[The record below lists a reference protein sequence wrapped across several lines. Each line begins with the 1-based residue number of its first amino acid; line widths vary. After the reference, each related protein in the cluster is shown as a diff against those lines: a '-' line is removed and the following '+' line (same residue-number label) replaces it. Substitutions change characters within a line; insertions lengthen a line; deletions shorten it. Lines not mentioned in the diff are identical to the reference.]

1 MPLPSYRRHYLPS
14 HHTNTRQGSCRRYDD
29 ELDWLDNPFRSASS
43 TVTFLILCAFVVV
56 SLYVLIQKYRQI
68 RSYKLFSSNAQPV
81 GNLEPARALSSGTDT
96 DQSWTGR
103 TVSEPA
109 TADLIGMR
117 EGVINH
123 DRKASQLSSF
133 LYEERDS
140 DDGHAAYHG
149 LESVMRRRTPLDENS
164 QEDYFTPASA
174 AFNSNEAFWTKQKQ
188 AGEELDQVRRNL
200 RSRVIKANGVTVGQ
214 VGDSAIAQR
223 RRTTSNRSM

>member
-1 MPLPSYRRHYLPS
+1 MPLPSYSRHYLPS
-14 HHTNTRQGSCRRYDD
+14 HHTSPRQGSSRRYDD

-43 TVTFLILCAFVVV
+43 TMTFLILCAFVVV

-68 RSYKLFSSNAQPV
+68 RSYKLFSSNAQPAR
-81 GNLEPARALSSGTDT
+81 NLESVRALSSGADT

-117 EGVINH
+117 TGVISH
-123 DRKASQLSSF
+123 DRKASQISSF
-133 LYEERDS
+133 LYEGRDS
-140 DDGHAAYHG
+140 DDGHAAYHDLDG
-149 LESVMRRRTPLDENS
+149 AIRRRTPLDENS
-164 QEDYFTPASA
+164 QVDYFTPAGA

-200 RSRVIKANGVTVGQ
+200 RSRVIIANGVTVGQ
-214 VGDSAIAQR
+214 VGDSTIAQR

>member
-1 MPLPSYRRHYLPS
+1 M
-14 HHTNTRQGSCRRYDD
+14 
-29 ELDWLDNPFRSASS
+29 
-43 TVTFLILCAFVVV
+43 TFLILCAFVVV
-56 SLYVLIQKYRQI
+56 SLYVLIQKYCQI
-68 RSYKLFSSNAQPV
+68 RSYKLFSSNAQPAR
-81 GNLEPARALSSGTDT
+81 NLESVRALSSGADT

-117 EGVINH
+117 KGAI
-123 DRKASQLSSF
+123 RKASQISSF

-140 DDGHAAYHG
+140 DDGHAAYHDLDG
-149 LESVMRRRTPLDENS
+149 AIRRRTPLDENS

-174 AFNSNEAFWTKQKQ
+174 AFNSNEAFWIKQKQ

-200 RSRVIKANGVTVGQ
+200 RSRVITANGVTVGQ

>member
-1 MPLPSYRRHYLPS
+1 MPLPSYSRHYLPS
-14 HHTNTRQGSCRRYDD
+14 HHTNTRQGSSRRYDN
-29 ELDWLDNPFRSASS
+29 ELDWLDNPFHSASS
-43 TVTFLILCAFVVV
+43 TMTFLILCAFAVV

-68 RSYKLFSSNAQPV
+68 RSDKLFSSNAQPAR
-81 GNLEPARALSSGTDT
+81 NPEPARALSSGADT

-117 EGVINH
+117 EGATSH
-123 DRKASQLSSF
+123 GREASQFSSF

-140 DDGHAAYHG
+140 GDGHAAYHG
-149 LESVMRRRTPLDENS
+149 LEGAMRRRTPLDENS

-188 AGEELDQVRRNL
+188 AGEELDQVRKNL
-200 RSRVIKANGVTVGQ
+200 RSRVIKANG
-214 VGDSAIAQR
+214 GDGRASW
-223 RRTTSNRSM
+223 

>member
-1 MPLPSYRRHYLPS
+1 MPLPSYSRHR
-14 HHTNTRQGSCRRYDD
+14 TNTRQGSSRRYDD
-29 ELDWLDNPFRSASS
+29 ELDWLGNPFRSASS
-43 TVTFLILCAFVVV
+43 TMTFLILCAFVVV

-68 RSYKLFSSNAQPV
+68 RSYQLFSSNAQPAR
-81 GNLEPARALSSGTDT
+81 NLESVRALSSGADT
-96 DQSWTGR
+96 DQSWIGR

-117 EGVINH
+117 KGAISH
-123 DRKASQLSSF
+123 DRKDSQISSF

-140 DDGHAAYHG
+140 DDGHAAYHDLDG
-149 LESVMRRRTPLDENS
+149 AMRRRTRLDENS

-214 VGDSAIAQR
+214 VGDSTIAQR